1 MDSKLKGAIVF
12 AIVLFAIDQIWLQ
25 GAMSLHHSIITRIQK
40 SPAQIRIW
48 PAMIFYLLSGVSWYV
63 FLSKGYTLKEIF
75 LFGVLMYSTFD
86 LTNLAIFK
94 DYPIGY
100 AITDTLW
107 GGFAI
112 MISAVIT
119 RRIMAY

>member
-12 AIVLFAIDQIWLQ
+12 AIVLLAVDQIWLQ
-25 GAMSLHHSIITRIQK
+25 GAKSLHQSVIARVQK
-40 SPAQIRIW
+40 SPAQIRVW
-48 PAMIFYLLSGVSWYV
+48 PAMIFYLLCGVSWYV
-63 FLSKGYTLKEIF
+63 FLSKGYSLQEIF
-75 LFGVLMYSTFD
+75 LYGILLYSTFD

-94 DYPIGY
+94 DYPVAY
-100 AITDTLW
+100 ALADTLW

-119 RRIMAY
+119 KRLLA